1 MAEVSLNYDF
11 TGILKANAVID
22 NLFQSLPNAKLSLLR
37 NIVAQY
43 KGIIDNR
50 QLTQNIRYT
59 GTYEQSLKIVTGGNV
74 QDPNVSLALEPSG
87 PGADRLEIYWK
98 VLEFGANPSPNVLS
112 APLKDWVKGKNI
124 GYGGDV
130 GGARVANKIRSRGI
144 EAHPILSSIFILTPP
159 NGDVAGLTPE
169 AMKIAEVEAQK
180 IMGTLERNWTTQ
192 SRQPKGAPG
201 GKGGQ
206 FGPRL

>member
-1 MAEVSLNYDF
+1 MATVSLNYDF
-11 TGILKANAVID
+11 TGILTANAVIN

-37 NIVAQY
+37 NIVAKY
-43 KGIIDNR
+43 KGVIDNR

-59 GTYEQSLKIVTGGNV
+59 GTYEQSLKIVAGGNV
-74 QDPNVSLALEPSG
+74 QEPTVSLVLDPSG

-112 APLKDWVKGKNI
+112 APLKEWVGVK

-130 GGARVANKIRSRGI
+130 GGARVANAIRTRGI

-159 NGDVAGLTPE
+159 NGDVAGLTRE
-169 AMKIAEVEAQK
+169 AITIAEIEAQK
-180 IMGTLERNWTTQ
+180 MMDILVDSYVN
-192 SRQPKGAPG
+192 PKTGQVSVRGARG
-201 GKGGQ
+201 RFISKG
-206 FGPRL
+206 

>member
-1 MAEVSLNYDF
+1 MAETFINYDF
-11 TGILKANAVID
+11 TGILEANASINAV
-22 NLFQSLPNAKLSLLR
+22 FQSLPNTKLSLLR
-37 NIVAQY
+37 NIVAKY
-43 KGIIDNR
+43 KGVIDNR

-59 GTYEQSLKIVTGGNV
+59 GTYEQSLKIVAGGNV
-74 QDPNVSLALEPSG
+74 QDPNVSLTLEPSG

-112 APLKDWVKGKNI
+112 APLKDWVKGKSF

-159 NGDVAGLTPE
+159 NGDVAGLTNE
-169 AMKIAEVEAQK
+169 AIAIAEIEAQK
-180 IMGTLERNWTTQ
+180 MMDVLVDSYVN
-192 SRQPKGAPG
+192 PKTGQVSARGALG
-201 GKGGQ
+201 RFISKG
-206 FGPRL
+206 

>member
-1 MAEVSLNYDF
+1 MAETFINYDF
-11 TGILKANAVID
+11 TGILEANASINAV
-22 NLFQSLPNAKLSLLR
+22 LQSLPNAKQSLLR
-37 NIVAQY
+37 NIVAKY
-43 KGIIDNR
+43 KGVIDNR

-59 GTYEQSLKIVTGGNV
+59 GTYEQSLKIVAGGNA

-112 APLKDWVKGKNI
+112 APLKEWVGVK

-130 GGARVANKIRSRGI
+130 GGARVANAIRTRGI

-159 NGDVAGLTPE
+159 NGDVAGLTNE
-169 AMKIAEVEAQK
+169 AITIAEIEAQK
-180 IMGTLERNWTTQ
+180 MMDVLVDSYVN
-192 SRQPKGAPG
+192 PKTGQVSARGALG
-201 GKGGQ
+201 RFISKG
-206 FGPRL
+206 

>member
-1 MAEVSLNYDF
+1 MAGTFINYDF
-11 TGILKANAVID
+11 TGILEANASINAV
-22 NLFQSLPNAKLSLLR
+22 FESLPNSKLSLLR
-37 NIVAQY
+37 NIVAKY
-43 KGIIDNR
+43 KGVIDNR

-59 GTYEQSLKIVTGGNV
+59 GTYEQSLKIVAGGNV

-112 APLKDWVKGKNI
+112 APLKEWVGVK

-130 GGARVANKIRSRGI
+130 GGARVANAIRTRGI

-169 AMKIAEVEAQK
+169 ATKIAEVEAQK

>member
-11 TGILKANAVID
+11 TGILEANASINAV
-22 NLFQSLPNAKLSLLR
+22 LQSLPNAKLSLLR
-37 NIVAQY
+37 NIVAKY
-43 KGIIDNR
+43 KGVIDNR

-59 GTYEQSLKIVTGGNV
+59 GTYEQSLKIVAGGST

-112 APLKDWVKGKNI
+112 APLKEWVGVK

-159 NGDVAGLTPE
+159 NGDVAGLTNE
-169 AMKIAEVEAQK
+169 AITIAEIEAQK
-180 IMGTLERNWTTQ
+180 MMDVLVDSYVN
-192 SRQPKGAPG
+192 PKTGQVSARGALG
-201 GKGGQ
+201 RFVSKG
-206 FGPRL
+206 

>member
-1 MAEVSLNYDF
+1 MAETFINYDF

-59 GTYEQSLKIVTGGNV
+59 GTYEQSLKIVAGGSA
-74 QDPNVSLALEPSG
+74 QDPNISLALEPSG

-112 APLKDWVKGKNI
+112 APLKEWVGVK

-130 GGARVANKIRSRGI
+130 GGARVANAIRTRGI

-169 AMKIAEVEAQK
+169 ATKIAEVEAQK
-180 IMGTLERNWTTQ
+180 IMGTLERNLTTQ

>member
-1 MAEVSLNYDF
+1 MAETFINYDF
-11 TGILKANAVID
+11 TGILEANASINAV
-22 NLFQSLPNAKLSLLR
+22 FESLPNSKLSLLR
-37 NIVAQY
+37 NIVAKY
-43 KGIIDNR
+43 KGVIDNR

-59 GTYEQSLKIVTGGNV
+59 GTYEQSLKIVAGGNV

-112 APLKDWVKGKNI
+112 APLKEWVGVK

-130 GGARVANKIRSRGI
+130 GGARVANAIRTRGI

-159 NGDVAGLTPE
+159 NGDVAGLTNE
-169 AMKIAEVEAQK
+169 AITIAEIEAQK
-180 IMGTLERNWTTQ
+180 MMDVLVDSYVN
-192 SRQPKGAPG
+192 PKTGQVSARGALG
-201 GKGGQ
+201 RFISKG
-206 FGPRL
+206 

>member
-1 MAEVSLNYDF
+1 MAETFINYDF
-11 TGILKANAVID
+11 TGILEANASINAV
-22 NLFQSLPNAKLSLLR
+22 FQSLPNTKLSLLR
-37 NIVAQY
+37 NIVAKY
-43 KGIIDNR
+43 KGVIDNR

-59 GTYEQSLKIVTGGNV
+59 GTYEQSLKIVAGGNV
-74 QDPNVSLALEPSG
+74 QDPNVSLTLEPSG

-112 APLKDWVKGKNI
+112 APLKDWVKGKPF

-159 NGDVAGLTPE
+159 NGDVAGLTNE
-169 AMKIAEVEAQK
+169 AIAIAEIEAQK
-180 IMGTLERNWTTQ
+180 MMDVLVDSYVN
-192 SRQPKGAPG
+192 PKTGQVSARGALG
-201 GKGGQ
+201 RFISKG
-206 FGPRL
+206 

>member
-11 TGILKANAVID
+11 TGVLEANASINAV
-22 NLFQSLPNAKLSLLR
+22 LQSLPNAKLSLLR
-37 NIVAQY
+37 NIVAKY
-43 KGIIDNR
+43 KGVIDNR

-59 GTYEQSLKIVTGGNV
+59 GTYEQSLKIVAGGNA

-112 APLKDWVKGKNI
+112 APIKDWVKGKSF

-130 GGARVANKIRSRGI
+130 GGAKVANRIRSRGI
-144 EAHPILSSIFILTPP
+144 NAHPILSSIFILTPP
-159 NGDVAGLTPE
+159 NGDVAGLTNE
-169 AMKIAEVEAQK
+169 AITIAEIEAQK
-180 IMGTLERNWTTQ
+180 MMDVLVDSYVN
-192 SRQPKGAPG
+192 PKTGQVSARGALG
-201 GKGGQ
+201 RFISKG
-206 FGPRL
+206 

>member
-1 MAEVSLNYDF
+1 MAETFINYDF
-11 TGILKANAVID
+11 TGILEANASINAV
-22 NLFQSLPNAKLSLLR
+22 FQSLPNTKLSLLR
-37 NIVAQY
+37 NIVAKY
-43 KGIIDNR
+43 KGVIDNR

-59 GTYEQSLKIVTGGNV
+59 GTYEQSLKIVAGGNV
-74 QDPNVSLALEPSG
+74 QDPNVSLTLEPSG

-112 APLKDWVKGKNI
+112 APLKDWVKGKPF

-159 NGDVAGLTPE
+159 NGDVAGLTNE
-169 AMKIAEVEAQK
+169 AITIAEIEAQK
-180 IMGTLERNWTTQ
+180 MMDVLVDSYVN
-192 SRQPKGAPG
+192 PKTGQVSARGALG
-201 GKGGQ
+201 RFISKG
-206 FGPRL
+206 

>member
-1 MAEVSLNYDF
+1 MAEILNYDF

-59 GTYEQSLKIVTGGNV
+59 GTYEQSLKIVAGGSA
-74 QDPNVSLALEPSG
+74 QDPNISLALEPSG

-112 APLKDWVKGKNI
+112 APLKEWVGVK

-130 GGARVANKIRSRGI
+130 GGARVANAIRTRGI

-159 NGDVAGLTPE
+159 NGDVAGLTNE
-169 AMKIAEVEAQK
+169 AITIAEIEAQK
-180 IMGTLERNWTTQ
+180 MMDVLVDSYVN
-192 SRQPKGAPG
+192 PKTGQVSARGALG
-201 GKGGQ
+201 RFISKG
-206 FGPRL
+206 

>member
-11 TGILKANAVID
+11 TGILTANASINAV
-22 NLFQSLPNAKLSLLR
+22 LQSLPNAKLSLLR
-37 NIVAQY
+37 NIVAKY
-43 KGIIDNR
+43 KGVIDNR

-59 GTYEQSLKIVTGGNV
+59 GTYEQSLKIVAGGNV

-112 APLKDWVKGKNI
+112 APLKDWVGVK

-159 NGDVAGLTPE
+159 NGDVAGLTNE
-169 AMKIAEVEAQK
+169 AITIAEIEAQK
-180 IMGTLERNWTTQ
+180 MMDVLVDSYVN
-192 SRQPKGAPG
+192 PKTGQVSARGALG
-201 GKGGQ
+201 RFVSKG
-206 FGPRL
+206 

>member
-1 MAEVSLNYDF
+1 MAEILNYDF

-59 GTYEQSLKIVTGGNV
+59 GTYEQSLKIVAGGSA
-74 QDPNVSLALEPSG
+74 QDPNISLALEPSG

-112 APLKDWVKGKNI
+112 APLKEWVGVK

-130 GGARVANKIRSRGI
+130 GGARVANAIRTRGI

-159 NGDVAGLTPE
+159 NGDVAGLTNE
-169 AMKIAEVEAQK
+169 AITIAEIEAQK
-180 IMGTLERNWTTQ
+180 MMDVLVDSYVN
-192 SRQPKGAPG
+192 PKTGQVSARGARG
-201 GKGGQ
+201 RFVSKG
-206 FGPRL
+206 